1 MEDAILKFDATKI
14 LNSRDAIQICMVSMA
29 DPRSNSS
36 IIYTHLI
43 ANSLFTPR
51 QISIISK
58 KLHGDN
64 RTEKISSGAYYRQVK
79 QCQKK
84 VASVLYSMIL
94 LQSMGIVQ
102 LETPATLSKLAEQ
115 LAVIFASEN
124 SDTTARLNVD
134 DVISVINEVINRM
147 SKL

>member
-1 MEDAILKFDATKI
+1 MP
-14 LNSRDAIQICMVSMA
+14 

-36 IIYTHLI
+36 TIYAHLV

-51 QISIISK
+51 QLSIISK
-58 KLHGDN
+58 KLQGGG

-79 QCQKK
+79 QCRKK
-84 VASVLYSMIL
+84 VTSILYSMIL

-102 LETPATLSKLAEQ
+102 LEASSTLSKLAEH
-115 LAVIFASEN
+115 LAVIFASESS
-124 SDTTARLNVD
+124 SDVTTRLNVE
-134 DVISVINEVINRM
+134 DVISVINEVIKRM